1 MTDKEKYQKCLNFIK
16 SLYRL
21 KFDTLVSIEE
31 GVYNNIMSKEA
42 ENFLKEI
49 DEFEDN
55 KW

>member
-1 MTDKEKYQKCLNFIK
+1 MTDEEKYQKCLNFIK

-31 GVYNNIMSKEA
+31 DAYNNIISKEA
-42 ENFLKEI
+42 ENILKEI

-55 KW
+55 KR